1 MVEMVCGAYGAK
13 ERLIRPADGPFSLST
28 EEEKRLVERGVARYV
43 KEAEPPEP
51 EAEGEPAQPP
61 QPEAKKPPKPKNPGK
76 GKDGEAPP
84 DLSPQDPVT

>member
-43 KEAEPPEP
+43 KEAE
-51 EAEGEPAQPP
+51 GEPAQPP